1 MAVVPMKRESAWSA
15 GPPSTGGRRSV
26 SLARTGGR
34 ADSVAGSRPA
44 AGPAVDWAAGLAAGP
59 VVDWVA
65 SLAAGLAVDWAAG
78 PAVGPVVDLVAGLA
92 AELAAGPVVDLVAG
106 LAAGFPPTL
115 LTGCTLTCDLRCGA
129 GYTLHQLK
137 KLPLCLSCR
146 SPFVWDAT

>member
-1 MAVVPMKRESAWSA
+1 M
-15 GPPSTGGRRSV
+15 
-26 SLARTGGR
+26 
-34 ADSVAGSRPA
+34 
-44 AGPAVDWAAGLAAGP
+44 DWAVGLAAEP
-59 VVDWVA
+59 VVDWA
-65 SLAAGLAVDWAAG
+65 
-78 PAVGPVVDLVAGLA
+78 AGLA